1 MMKTKT
7 RAMLL
12 LINEIDNIFISFY
25 TNLFMIMR
33 FFIYLYFY

>member
-25 TNLFMIMR
+25 TNLFMIMI
-33 FFIYLYFY
+33 FLYILYFY